1 MTRLYTLAFSLLTLL
16 LIAFS
21 YLAVIFPSKPLNAE
35 SFYTYVPI
43 PEGASVKTV
52 IQELK
57 ARNIMSAYQA
67 PLFYGYIRY
76 KGLQKGIQAGEYVLP
91 MNITPAQLLQKFNR
105 GDVIVHAF
113 TITEGMTFAQMMRAM
128 QFHPAIKKTLWG
140 KSEQEM
146 MNLLGEQGMV
156 AEGLFFP
163 DTYYFKGNTTDKTL
177 LLRAR
182 KTMINKLDDAWQK
195 RDLNIVLKTPY
206 EALILA
212 SIIEKETGSDQE
224 RERISGV
231 FQRRLLKNMRLQ
243 ADPTVVYGL
252 KNMDNGQITKAH
264 LQAADNLYNTYR
276 HGGLPPGP
284 IALPSLRSIIAA
296 LHPDKSEALY
306 FVARGDGTHV
316 FSNTLVEHNRA
327 VAQYLQRMSNHEPPK
342 DP

>member
-1 MTRLYTLAFSLLTLL
+1 MARLHILVFSLLTLL
-16 LIAFS
+16 LMAFS
-21 YLAVIFPSKPLNAE
+21 YLLVIFPSQPLNTQT
-35 SFYTYVPI
+35 SCTYVAI
-43 PEGASVKTV
+43 PEGASVKTI

-57 ARNIMSAYQA
+57 TRNVMSAYQA
-67 PLFYGYIRY
+67 SLFYGYIRY
-76 KGLQKGIQAGEYVLP
+76 KGLQKNIQAGDYVLP

-140 KSEQEM
+140 KSDQEIM
-146 MNLLGEQGMV
+146 KLLGEQDV
-156 AEGLFFP
+156 ASEGLFFP

-182 KTMINKLDDAWQK
+182 KTMIQKLNDAWQK

-212 SIIEKETGSDQE
+212 SIIEKETGCDQE
-224 RERISGV
+224 REQISGV

-243 ADPTVVYGL
+243 ADPTVIYGL
-252 KNMDNGQITKAH
+252 KNIENGRITKAH
-264 LQAADNLYNTYR
+264 LQAADNPYNTYR
-276 HGGLPPGP
+276 HNGLPPGP

-306 FVARGDGTHV
+306 FVAKGDGTHV
-316 FSNTLVEHNRA
+316 FSNTLIEHNQA
-327 VAQYLQRMSNHEPPK
+327 VAQYLQRNSNHESPK
-342 DP
+342 EP